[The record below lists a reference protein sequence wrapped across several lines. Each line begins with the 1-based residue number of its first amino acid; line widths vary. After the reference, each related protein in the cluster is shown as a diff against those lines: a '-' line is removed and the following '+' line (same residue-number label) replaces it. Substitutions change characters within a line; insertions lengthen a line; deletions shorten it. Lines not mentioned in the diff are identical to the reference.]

1 MYSLIKEQAFAGK
14 KADFFFSLY
23 CENGKSFLKLQEMYK
38 DDFNFT
44 GKEVSCRYYK
54 ILGSYNKYRL
64 FAKYNRQIKKA
75 QSMLKYK
82 I

>member
-14 KADFFFSLY
+14 KKDFFFSLY

-64 FAKYNRQIKKA
+64 VAKYNRQIKKA
-75 QSMLKYK
+75 ESMLKYK